1 MATSV
6 TPGPV
11 TETNVVQHVNKIYG
25 LIKHLS
31 DNHNKIVEHVKNM
44 HKSLTGL
51 KEIVTSAPGFSSTT
65 EVRTGV
71 KRDYSLQDVP
81 K

>member
-1 MATSV
+1 MSTSV

-31 DNHNKIVEHVKNM
+31 DNHNKIVEHVKNI
-44 HKSLTGL
+44 HKSLAGL
-51 KEIVTSAPGFSSTT
+51 KEVVSGAPEFSSTDT
-65 EVRTGV
+65 S
-71 KRDYSLQDVP
+71 K
-81 K
+81 